1 MSTIE
6 PTGLEPENPNVW
18 PNVPVAAAA
27 PNTPTEGPAPAD
39 PSISVA
45 DMKAFLAQLVNE
57 AVSAGSGTAPAP
69 APRPERTTALKS
81 GSLVSLSHEG
91 PKGRITQ
98 HGIVVK
104 VLADAD
110 GAPGRAQVAWFSG
123 LSGPIDVN
131 DLDDEAF

>member
-6 PTGLEPENPNVW
+6 PTGLEPENPTVW
-18 PNVPVAAAA
+18 PNVA
-27 PNTPTEGPAPAD
+27 PAPAA
-39 PSISVA
+39 PEAPAPAEASPSVA

-57 AVSAGSGTAPAP
+57 AVSAQGQPAPAP
-69 APRPERTTALKS
+69 APGPERTTALKS
-81 GSLVSLSHEG
+81 GSLVSVSHEG

-104 VLADAD
+104 LLADAD
-110 GAPGRAQVAWFSG
+110 GAPGRAQVAWFQG